1 MSNLEITEHGIV
13 GSNLTPGQQRF
24 VNLYVTGQYKNVELA
39 RLLDISTTTI
49 NNWLNI
55 KEVQTLITEY
65 QAQEHENTKKKLNS
79 LTDSAVNTMMD
90 LLGSPVEAV
99 RLQASKDIL
108 DRTGFKQ
115 ATKMEVKKEVFNYE
129 ASLSQLLDIV
139 DEEDVAEL
147 AEGLYL
153 DGEVEII
160 DED

>member
-90 LLGSPVEAV
+90 LLSSPVEAV